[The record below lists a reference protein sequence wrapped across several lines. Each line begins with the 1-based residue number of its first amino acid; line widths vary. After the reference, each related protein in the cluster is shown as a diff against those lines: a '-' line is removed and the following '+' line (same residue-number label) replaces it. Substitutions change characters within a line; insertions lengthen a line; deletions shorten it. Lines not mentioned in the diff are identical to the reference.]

1 MGLPKRRPSKNG
13 HVRSRHGAREGECEA
28 CPRTEGRNPGS
39 VRGAAARSE
48 TTWAASKRMRIVSAS
63 AAEALEERPGPLW
76 RGDDP
81 QIRSPSTGARPRG
94 APTAGLVPHT
104 DTVRAGDPRFPS

>member
-1 MGLPKRRPSKNG
+1 MGLPKRHPSKNG

-39 VRGAAARSE
+39 VRVAAARSE

-81 QIRSPSTGARPRG
+81 PDPFPVHGSEAPRSANSGISAAHRYRPSR
-94 APTAGLVPHT
+94 
-104 DTVRAGDPRFPS
+104 